1 MYFDIQCSTNVE
13 LSVLQQ
19 NQLTL
24 SVEGWK
30 LVDIKLK
37 RWMTCEPTANTSW
50 QLILVET
57 LNGLWTHSQYK
68 LTVDIKLKRWMAC
81 EPTAN
86 TSWQLIFL
94 VAIRAVVLIVIT
106 CVPTVIFL
114 YFLLYCCLYISTL
127 YIPILN
133 CGQIRQYQAYI
144 SVSVFIRPYRITVFS
159 INLSVR
165 QFRTICIVQHNYI
178 NKQWKT
184 YIIHFHSKRL
194 HTITKINDNINMDGK
209 IAQSWNAR
217 N

>member
-24 SVEGWK
+24 SVEGWN

-144 SVSVFIRPYRITVFS
+144 SVSVFIRPYRIIEFKAQLKFRYQVRPLGFISVIATTVG
-159 INLSVR
+159 LLD
-165 QFRTICIVQHNYI
+165 
-178 NKQWKT
+178 
-184 YIIHFHSKRL
+184 IH
-194 HTITKINDNINMDGK
+194 M
-209 IAQSWNAR
+209 
-217 N
+217 

>member
-37 RWMTCEPTANTSW
+37 RWMACEPTANTSW

-57 LNGLWTHSQYK
+57 LNGLWTHSQCK

-94 VAIRAVVLIVIT
+94 VAIICGSHSCRCVNCHHLCTHGDIFVFSVVLLFVYIYIV
-106 CVPTVIFL
+106 
-114 YFLLYCCLYISTL
+114 YSYIKLWPNSP
-127 YIPILN
+127 IPSLH
-133 CGQIRQYQAYI
+133 
-144 SVSVFIRPYRITVFS
+144 
-159 INLSVR
+159 
-165 QFRTICIVQHNYI
+165 IC
-178 NKQWKT
+178 
-184 YIIHFHSKRL
+184 
-194 HTITKINDNINMDGK
+194 
-209 IAQSWNAR
+209 
-217 N
+217 